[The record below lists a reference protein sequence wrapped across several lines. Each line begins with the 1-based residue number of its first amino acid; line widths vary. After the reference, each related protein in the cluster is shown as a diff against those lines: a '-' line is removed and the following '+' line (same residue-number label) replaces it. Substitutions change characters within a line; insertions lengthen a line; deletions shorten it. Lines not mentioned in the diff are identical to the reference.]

1 MASLA
6 AGFSQVA
13 VLTSDKDLG
22 ATTAYP
28 GIRSDVWSRWRD
40 GVRIRYCGSAW
51 RRMTSF
57 VGAVRRFDPD
67 TISLNSMFSL
77 AGTLWPLL
85 WLTVSRHRARVVLAP
100 RGMLKPAA
108 LKRRRWKKAPV
119 LFALRWLGL
128 LRGVTFH
135 ATSAEEV
142 HEISA
147 QFGAVPVLLLPNIPA
162 AVGEEPEP
170 GSKLSGSARLC
181 FVGRIHPT
189 KNLLWL
195 LHQLSRVEQ
204 PVQLTVIGPDEEAG
218 YSEECRQA
226 AASLPARHSVVFTG
240 PLPEPAVRRSLAA
253 SDALVL
259 PTQGE
264 NFGHAIFESLAIGRP
279 VIISDQTIW
288 RQLTE
293 RQAGWDLPLGDPR
306 TFVAAIDQLARMP
319 AAEHTIWCHNAHRVA
334 ADFIAAQDFVA
345 AYRRLFFPSPADD
358 SSSSAAASA
367 RRS

>member
-1 MASLA
+1 MARLA
-6 AGFSQVA
+6 AGFSHVA

-22 ATTAYP
+22 ATAAYP
-28 GIRSDVWSRWRD
+28 DIRSDVWSRWRD
-40 GVRIRYCGSAW
+40 RVRIRYCGSAW

-85 WLTVSRHRARVVLAP
+85 WLRLSRRRARVVLAP

-108 LKRRRWKKAPV
+108 LNRRRWKKTPV

-142 HEISA
+142 REITA
-147 QFGAVPVLLLPNIPA
+147 QLGAVPIVLLPNIPA
-162 AVGEEPEP
+162 AVEAEPEP
-170 GSKLSGSARLC
+170 VSKSSGIARLC

-195 LHQLSRVEQ
+195 LHQLARVEH
-204 PVQLTVIGPDEEAG
+204 PVQLTVIGPDEEAA
-218 YSEECRQA
+218 YSAECRQA
-226 AASLPARHSVVFTG
+226 AASLPARHSVTFTG
-240 PLPEPAVRRSLAA
+240 PLAESEVRKSLAA
-253 SDALVL
+253 TDALVL

-293 RQAGWDLPLGDPR
+293 RLAGWDLPLGDPR
-306 TFVAAIDQLARMP
+306 TFVAAIDRLARMP

-334 ADFIAAQDFVA
+334 ADFIAAHDFVA

-358 SSSSAAASA
+358 SASSAGGNA
-367 RRS
+367 RRF